1 MDNDTTAGLTTN
13 EPTEMERL
21 SVLEERVCPLC
32 SSKINFFFINY
43 FEKFLMCEN
52 TECEFPFGYEDLQ
65 FAKVDNPDNPETGSI
80 RTKQSFSSPSS
91 ISGITV
97 SDVDQLYQACE
108 SENNLPDQVPVSLS
122 RPTRPRQSNILKNV
136 APLNSLHS
144 EIMKMNSQMKISD
157 LTDKK
162 LIKNLYKLQNCTGAQ
177 LLKPQELTTLKRGEC
192 QKQTEVKI
200 NINQME
206 NDISVIKIE
215 LLSSEVSEG

>member
-1 MDNDTTAGLTTN
+1 MDNRTTAGLTTN
-13 EPTEMERL
+13 EQTEMERL
-21 SVLEERVCPLC
+21 SVLEDRVCPLC
-32 SSKINFFFINY
+32 ASKINFFFINY
-43 FEKFLMCEN
+43 FEKILMCEN

-65 FAKVDNPDNPETGSI
+65 FAKVDNPDNETGSVK
-80 RTKQSFSSPSS
+80 TKQSFSSPSS

-108 SENNLPDQVPVSLS
+108 SENNMPDQVSLN
-122 RPTRPRQSNILKNV
+122 RPTRPRQSYILKNV

-162 LIKNLYKLQNCTGAQ
+162 LIKNLYKLQNFTGAQ
-177 LLKPQELTTLKRGEC
+177 LLKPQELTTLKRSEC
-192 QKQTEVKI
+192 QMQPEVKI
-200 NINQME
+200 DINRME

-215 LLSSEVSEG
+215 LLSTEVSDD